1 MTIIDTS
8 SIQKLIDSNLSA
20 YSIEK
25 DTGVSRMTITNYR
38 KGNANILN
46 MSLDKAIK
54 LQEFWE
60 EYIMEEY
67 QSLKE
72 FIEHDY
78 QERGFGHG
86 ELEEFN
92 PEKIMN
98 GETVEVLSE
107 DFGFRRSRVKVIIS
121 LDEFKSN
128 DRLDAYTVNFM
139 DKEIYICYADAN
151 DSEG

>member
-1 MTIIDTS
+1 MTIIDTD
-8 SIQKLIDSNLSA
+8 SIQKLMDSNLSA

-38 KGNANILN
+38 KGSANILN

-67 QSLKE
+67 ETLKT
-72 FIEHDY
+72 FIENDFA
-78 QERGFGHG
+78 ERDFGHG

-92 PEKIMN
+92 PEKVMN
-98 GETVEVLSE
+98 GETVEMLSD
-107 DFGFRRSRVKVIIS
+107 DFGSKHSRVKVVIS
-121 LDEFKSN
+121 LDDIKLN
-128 DRLDAYTVNFM
+128 DTLDVYTVNFM
-139 DKEIYICYADAN
+139 DKEVYVYYVDAN
-151 DSEG
+151 KED